1 MAELER
7 FKSFTHRVRDL
18 VQLPYSVNEIYEIA
32 MVGRSR
38 KKHYLKPIYSFDA
51 YHRLEGNSE
60 VQKSKIEI
68 FLTEDSNSGYQF
80 FKSWF
85 QNTDIKCQSGQSKT
99 KLFNW
104 LQMHSGQKIFMIA
117 DGAAFGP
124 EIDRIYKWQEEHP
137 DQSIICLPESFEWL
151 LLESGVIQQNGI
163 KEVLENPEEYIESAD
178 YISWERFF
186 TKYLE
191 DISAETIY
199 AYTKRKINPYYT
211 KNANASKVIALI
223 AI

>member
-1 MAELER
+1 M
-7 FKSFTHRVRDL
+7 
-18 VQLPYSVNEIYEIA
+18 
-32 MVGRSR
+32 
-38 KKHYLKPIYSFDA
+38 
-51 YHRLEGNSE
+51 
-60 VQKSKIEI
+60 
-68 FLTEDSNSGYQF
+68 
-80 FKSWF
+80 
-85 QNTDIKCQSGQSKT
+85 
-99 KLFNW
+99 
-104 LQMHSGQKIFMIA
+104 
-117 DGAAFGP
+117 
-124 EIDRIYKWQEEHP
+124 
-137 DQSIICLPESFEWL
+137 
-151 LLESGVIQQNGI
+151 ESGVIQQNGI